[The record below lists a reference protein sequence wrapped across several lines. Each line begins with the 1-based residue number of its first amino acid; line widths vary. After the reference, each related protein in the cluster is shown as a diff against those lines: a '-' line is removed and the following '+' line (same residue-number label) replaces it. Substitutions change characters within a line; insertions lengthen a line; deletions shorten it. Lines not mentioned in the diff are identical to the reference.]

1 MKKLTCHCEN
11 VELEVNIPEAGFPK
25 LMRCNCSL
33 CKRKGAVMSPLPKEN
48 VKLVK
53 GQDSLKLY
61 QYHTKVAEHYFC
73 SNCGIYTHHKMRSN
87 PNMYGIIF
95 CRTRQETTDITV
107 SLRRD
112 GYHVDVLNGDLSQDQ
127 RDRVM
132 GQFRKKELQL
142 LVATDVAAR
151 GLDVDDIS
159 HIINFS
165 IFLSF

>member
-11 VELEVNIPEAGFPK
+11 VELEVSIPEAGFPK

-53 GQDSLKLY
+53 GQDNLKLY

-87 PNMYGIIF
+87 PNMIGVNVACIEGINPF
-95 CRTRQETTDITV
+95 ELGDIAV
-107 SLRRD
+107 ND
-112 GYHVDVLNGDLSQDQ
+112 GMNHPLDQ
-127 RDRVM
+127 
-132 GQFRKKELQL
+132 KK
-142 LVATDVAAR
+142 
-151 GLDVDDIS
+151 
-159 HIINFS
+159 
-165 IFLSF
+165 

>member
-87 PNMYGIIF
+87 PNMIGVNVACIEGINPF
-95 CRTRQETTDITV
+95 
-107 SLRRD
+107 
-112 GYHVDVLNGDLSQDQ
+112 
-127 RDRVM
+127 
-132 GQFRKKELQL
+132 EL
-142 LVATDVAAR
+142 
-151 GLDVDDIS
+151 GDIS
-159 HIINFS
+159 VNDGINHP
-165 IFLSF
+165 LDQKK

>member
-53 GQDSLKLY
+53 GQDNLKLY

-87 PNMYGIIF
+87 PNMIGVNVACIEGINPF
-95 CRTRQETTDITV
+95 ELGDIAV
-107 SLRRD
+107 ND
-112 GYHVDVLNGDLSQDQ
+112 GMNHPLDQ
-127 RDRVM
+127 
-132 GQFRKKELQL
+132 KK
-142 LVATDVAAR
+142 
-151 GLDVDDIS
+151 
-159 HIINFS
+159 
-165 IFLSF
+165 

>member
-73 SNCGIYTHHKMRSN
+73 SNCGTYTHHKMRSN
-87 PNMYGIIF
+87 PNMIGVNVACIEGINPF
-95 CRTRQETTDITV
+95 ELGDIAV
-107 SLRRD
+107 ND
-112 GYHVDVLNGDLSQDQ
+112 GINHPLDQ
-127 RDRVM
+127 
-132 GQFRKKELQL
+132 KK
-142 LVATDVAAR
+142 
-151 GLDVDDIS
+151 
-159 HIINFS
+159 
-165 IFLSF
+165 